1 MCQRTLF
8 ASLYFVEQISH
19 SPEVVMRHTSAEGIG
34 NDVPQLCGVVGT
46 SITMLLFTTLRGQL
60 KKWQGRKIPSHPF
73 PGQTRI
79 HLWVF
84 FEKKVWCKK
93 NAGISGWFLGVQ
105 NFASDP
111 TAVTLGLPLLRW
123 AYWPD
128 QSPTSA
134 MRPKKT
140 EPGETI
146 WDPGQVDPPI
156 HPGGAEMEKHAP
168 LPPS

>member
-1 MCQRTLF
+1 MTCRNYVGLLEHQSRCFYLQTLW
-8 ASLYFVEQISH
+8 
-19 SPEVVMRHTSAEGIG
+19 
-34 NDVPQLCGVVGT
+34 
-46 SITMLLFTTLRGQL
+46 GQL

-73 PGQTRI
+73 PGQKRI

-111 TAVTLGLPLLRW
+111 TAVTLGLPQLRW

-134 MRPKKT
+134 MRPRET

-168 LPPS
+168 LPPSWDLKPLCLPLLGNRDEAESSIF